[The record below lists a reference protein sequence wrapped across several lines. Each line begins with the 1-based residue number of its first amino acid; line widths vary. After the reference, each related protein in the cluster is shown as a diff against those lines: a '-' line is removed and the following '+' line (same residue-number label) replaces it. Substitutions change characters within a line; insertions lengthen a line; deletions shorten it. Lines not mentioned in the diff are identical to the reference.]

1 MNYLDVIM
9 LLVFLGITAYIG
21 FKSSTKVKETS
32 EFILAGRQLT
42 KLQATFSLAASDMGG
57 SSVVGA
63 CAFVYAVGLAGA
75 WWNISAAPAFLIL
88 GFVVTKKLRAM
99 ELTTVP
105 EFIGKRYS
113 KRLGMFSAI
122 LHIVGIVTM
131 VSSQFIVA
139 SATIHVITGVPQTV
153 ALAISLVF
161 VLLYTTGGGLIAV
174 VNTDVFQFIVLMVSI
189 IVMIPL
195 AISQV
200 GGMDSLVSS
209 LPKDFL
215 SMGSLGFW
223 EPLSY
228 ALMALFTYG
237 TNQAYVQRAFAAKDP
252 KTASFAFNVTGIIY
266 IFYGF
271 AVGILG
277 LCMVV
282 LLPNLAD
289 PNLGFAELI
298 ITALPHGLIGIA
310 LSGLFAATMST
321 ADSLLISASSMII
334 NDIYLPLKKDVSD
347 KVVLKLSRMT
357 IVGVALASMIL
368 STFFESI
375 VSAVYIACLL
385 YSAVV
390 FFPFI
395 VGIFSKKVTALA
407 AELAVVSAF
416 IVGVISEFYLS
427 GRFEGILGLPSNIL
441 CSATA
446 LIVLVAVSLLTKKNR
461 VEA

>member
-1 MNYLDVIM
+1 MNYLDIIM
-9 LLVFLGITAYIG
+9 LILFLGITAYIG
-21 FKSSTKVKETS
+21 FASSKKVESTS
-32 EFILAGRQLT
+32 EFILAGRKLT

-57 SSVVGA
+57 SSIVGA
-63 CAFVYAVGLAGA
+63 CAFVYAVGIAGA
-75 WWNISAAPAFLIL
+75 WWNISAAPAFLLL
-88 GFVVTKKLRAM
+88 GFLVTKKLREM

-105 EFIGKRYS
+105 EFIGNRYS
-113 KRLGMFSAI
+113 KRLGTFSAL
-122 LHIVGIVTM
+122 LHFIGIVTM

-139 SATIHVITGVPQTV
+139 SATIHAITGVSQTV
-153 ALAISLVF
+153 ALVISLVF
-161 VLLYTTGGGLIAV
+161 VLAYTVGGGLIAV
-174 VNTDVFQFIVLMVSI
+174 VNTDVFQFFVLIISIVI
-189 IVMIPL
+189 MIPL
-195 AISQV
+195 ALSSAGGISGIV
-200 GGMDSLVSS
+200 ETVPESFTSL
-209 LPKDFL
+209 
-215 SMGSLGFW
+215 GALGFW

-252 KTASFAFNVTGIIY
+252 QTASFAFNTTGIIY

-271 AVGILG
+271 AVGLLG

-289 PNLGFAELI
+289 PNLGFAQLI
-298 ITALPHGLIGIA
+298 MTVLPHGLVGIA

-321 ADSLLISASSMII
+321 ADSLLLSASSMFV
-334 NDIYLPLKKDVSD
+334 NDIYLPLKKNVSD
-347 KVVLKLSRMT
+347 DTVLKVSRFT
-357 IVGVALASMIL
+357 ILGVAVASMIL

-395 VGIFSKKVTALA
+395 LGIFNKKITTLA
-407 AELAVVSAF
+407 AECAVVSAF

-427 GRFEGILGLPSNIL
+427 GRFEGFLGLPSNIL
-441 CSATA
+441 CSLTA
-446 LIVLVAVSLLTKKNR
+446 LIVLFVISAFSKDKQLN
-461 VEA
+461 